1 METRGPRETV
11 FLHIEFF
18 NLKEFHIEK
27 IKNETLEKTHFFPYY
42 RLNWLLLSLVEAAG
56 LRGGAEGVVSPSNSQ
71 ASPTE
76 TRCTWASG
84 GWEGRPR
91 SEVQQAPKPKPD
103 WTISTCLDSVATA
116 WQTYREGAFF
126 TGL

>member
-1 METRGPRETV
+1 MILGPNASPFGMLYSGLGKRGQEGDRAG
-11 FLHIEFF
+11 
-18 NLKEFHIEK
+18 
-27 IKNETLEKTHFFPYY
+27 
-42 RLNWLLLSLVEAAG
+42 RRRGEA
-56 LRGGAEGVVSPSNSQ
+56 EVVSPSHSK
-71 ASPTE
+71 ASPIE
-76 TRCTWASG
+76 TRCTWATG

>member
-1 METRGPRETV
+1 MHHHLSERY
-11 FLHIEFF
+11 
-18 NLKEFHIEK
+18 
-27 IKNETLEKTHFFPYY
+27 TLDWGEGEGG
-42 RLNWLLLSLVEAAG
+42 R
-56 LRGGAEGVVSPSNSQ
+56 LRGRRGGEEGVVSPSNSK

-76 TRCTWASG
+76 TRCTWAIG

>member
-1 METRGPRETV
+1 MHHFLERYSGLGRGERRE
-11 FLHIEFF
+11 IG
-18 NLKEFHIEK
+18 
-27 IKNETLEKTHFFPYY
+27 LE
-42 RLNWLLLSLVEAAG
+42 AG
-56 LRGGAEGVVSPSNSQ
+56 GEEGVVSPSNSQ

-76 TRCTWASG
+76 TRCTWAIG